1 LSEKHIG
8 QAGGKMR
15 KERLTIL
22 GKEIVVVLSATFLLF
37 EVTYGAN
44 SAVPYPKSNSE
55 NQSRQTSKPV
65 YKQVK
70 KATSGP
76 STFTPNMSFSEAIDI
91 LRNSTKP
98 PLNIVVLWKDLE
110 SNADIYRDT
119 PIGMNGVSKVPI
131 RTHLKL
137 LLMSVSGGGVEE
149 LRYVVEDGIIIIATQ
164 DSLPKKKVARIYDI
178 TDLVAAPANYRF
190 MPGLG
195 MPFGYGGMPSGGMG
209 YGRQGFNGGMMPS
222 GGMGYGRQ
230 GFNGGMMPYRGG
242 GGRTYL
248 GRVSTGTGLNTS
260 PYITRRYSR

>member
-1 LSEKHIG
+1 MG
-8 QAGGKMR
+8 
-15 KERLTIL
+15 KERLTIP

-37 EVTYGAN
+37 EGTYGAN
-44 SAVPYPKSNSE
+44 STVLHTKSNSG

-70 KATSGP
+70 GVTSNP
-76 STFTPNMSFSEAIDI
+76 STFTPSMSFSEAIDI
-91 LRNSTKP
+91 LRNSTRP

-119 PIGMNGVSKVPI
+119 PIGMDGVSKVPL

-137 LLMSVSGGGVEE
+137 LLMSVSGGGVEK
-149 LRYVVEDGIIIIATQ
+149 LRYVVEDGVIIIATQ
-164 DSLPKKKVARIYDI
+164 GSLPKKKVARIYDI

-195 MPFGYGGMPSGGMG
+195 MPLGYGGMP
-209 YGRQGFNGGMMPS
+209 YGGMMPS

-230 GFNGGMMPYRGG
+230 GFYGGAMPYRGG
-242 GGRTYL
+242 GRRTYV
-248 GRVSTGTGLNTS
+248 GRVSTGTGLNTN
-260 PYITRRYSR
+260 PYITRRYRR

>member
-1 LSEKHIG
+1 MGEKHIG
-8 QAGGKMR
+8 QAGRKMR
-15 KERLTIL
+15 KERLTTL
-22 GKEIVVVLSATFLLF
+22 GQGIVVVFSATFLLF
-37 EVTYGAN
+37 EGAYGAK
-44 SAVPYPKSNSE
+44 STVPYTKSNLEKKS
-55 NQSRQTSKPV
+55 QQTSKPV

-70 KATSGP
+70 VVTSNP
-76 STFTPNMSFSEAIDI
+76 STFTPEMPFSEAIDI

-110 SNADIYRDT
+110 NNADIYRDT
-119 PIGMNGVSKVPI
+119 PIGMDGVSKVPL

-137 LLMSVSGGGVEE
+137 LLMSVSGSGVEK
-149 LRYVVEDGIIIIATQ
+149 LRYVVEDGVIIIATQ
-164 DSLPKKKVARIYDI
+164 GSLPKKKVARIYDI

-195 MPFGYGGMPSGGMG
+195 MPFGYGGMP
-209 YGRQGFNGGMMPS
+209 FGGMMPS

-248 GRVSTGTGLNTS
+248 GRVSTGTGFNTN
-260 PYITRRYSR
+260 PYITRRYRR

>member
-1 LSEKHIG
+1 
-8 QAGGKMR
+8 MR

-76 STFTPNMSFSEAIDI
+76 STFTPNMSFSEAIG
-91 LRNSTKP
+91 
-98 PLNIVVLWKDLE
+98 
-110 SNADIYRDT
+110 DT